1 MENTMKKTIKMG
13 VIFLVIFTLL
23 SFCKNEQKQD
33 LQDILGI
40 LLLKQNSQSE
50 GESLGLTIAFSTR
63 FKNQM
68 EKSFLVM
75 NGQKHF

>member
-1 MENTMKKTIKMG
+1 MKKTMKMG

-63 FKNQM
+63 FKKPDG
-68 EKSFLVM
+68 EILSVM

>member
-1 MENTMKKTIKMG
+1 MKMG

-63 FKNQM
+63 FKKTRWRNP
-68 EKSFLVM
+68 FLS
-75 NGQKHF
+75 

>member
-1 MENTMKKTIKMG
+1 MKKTMKMG

-63 FKNQM
+63 FKKPDG
-68 EKSFLVM
+68 EILLVM
-75 NGQKHF
+75 NGQKHFR